1 MKVSIIT
8 PVYNA
13 EEFLKETY
21 DSILAQTF
29 TDWEWLVVDDGSKDN
44 SLAILEEFAAAD
56 KRIQVFRNTYEKGP
70 GGARNVGIENASGKY
85 MTFLDSDDYWYP
97 TFLEKSLSAMKNK
110 SVGFVY
116 ASYERWDDD
125 LKHKYDDFIVPEK
138 LTYKQL
144 LRTCPIS
151 CLTAFID
158 IERLGKKHMSNRA
171 KRQDYG
177 LWLDYVKEIDYAY
190 GIEEPLAKYRIRKNS
205 VSAKKTTLIK
215 HQFMIYYEQQ
225 NLNFFKSIFYTL
237 SWAYHGFKKYKN
249 IKR

>member
-1 MKVSIIT
+1 MKISIIT

-13 EEFLKETY
+13 EEFLYETY
-21 DSILAQTF
+21 RSILSQTY
-29 TDWEWLVVDDGSKDN
+29 TDWEWLVVDDESKDN
-44 SLAILEEFAAAD
+44 SLTILNQLAASD
-56 KRIQVFRNTYEKGP
+56 ERIKVFKNTNAKGP
-70 GGARNVGIENASGKY
+70 GGARNVGIKNAGGKY

-97 TFLEKSLSAMKNK
+97 TFLEKSLTTLKNE

-125 LKHKYDDFIVPEK
+125 LMNKYNDFIVPEK
-138 LTYKQL
+138 ITYKKL

-158 IERLGKKHMSNRA
+158 IDKLGKKYMSNRA

-190 GIEEPLAKYRIRKNS
+190 GIAEPLAKYRIRSNS

-215 HQFMIYYEQQ
+215 HQFMIYYKQQ
-225 NLNFFKSIFYTL
+225 NLNIFQSIFYTL
-237 SWAYHGFKKYKN
+237 TWAYYGFKKYKG